1 MFSVTVITPIYN
13 RKKYVAKMIKMLKAQ
28 TLSNREIFTA
38 FFYRES
44 VPLQKVQ
51 EVRRCVY

>member
-13 RKKYVAKMIKMLKAQ
+13 RKKYVAKMIKMLKAH

-38 FFYRES
+38 FFTENLFHYR
-44 VPLQKVQ
+44 KFK
-51 EVRRCVY
+51 R